1 MGLKTESK
9 KVVVLILK
17 GNIDIEDMLAM
28 KGIVSTFIEKENFY
42 FILDFSGVDHVNVS
56 GIEYLNDRKERARI
70 LGGDVKIIGSTDY
83 VKNLFLYAGYWGE
96 FDFFNTEEEA
106 IRSFEHL
113 I

>member
-17 GNIDIEDMLAM
+17 GNIDIEDMLAL

-42 FILDFSGVDHVNVS
+42 FIFDFSGVDHVNVS
-56 GIEYLNDRKERARI
+56 GIEYLNERKERARTM
-70 LGGDVKIIGSTDY
+70 GGDVKIIGSSDY

-96 FDFFNTEEEA
+96 FDFFSTEEEA
-106 IRSFEHL
+106 VRSFEHL